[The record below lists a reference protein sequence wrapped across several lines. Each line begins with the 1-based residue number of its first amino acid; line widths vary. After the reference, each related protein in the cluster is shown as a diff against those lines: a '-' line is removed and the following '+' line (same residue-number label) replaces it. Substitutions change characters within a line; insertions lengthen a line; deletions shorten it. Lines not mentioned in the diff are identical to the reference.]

1 MCDSLTGVAISGAV
15 SMVLLVFS
23 MSSISTVGP
32 TEYGVLF
39 NRVTGSV
46 YHNYPKGPGLY
57 FITPILGFYH
67 FPAYNRTL
75 ELSAKSYADGPPIEC
90 RTGPD
95 ENDPDSGGQ
104 PVTLHLSFVYRIR
117 KQDISK
123 IYQSFA
129 LVYEQRLVMFA
140 RQSVSDIVQHFDPTL
155 FWQNREK
162 ATAEMEK
169 ALKHDLWK
177 DGFVEVHSLQLL
189 RAEFNPK
196 YEATII
202 GGVHVHSSGLSL
214 NLVGLYPL
222 LCHFTSIPLHPHPI
236 PSGIQLAT
244 QSRTTSQYRQQVVR
258 VLKEIDIIA
267 AQSNATVTKIG
278 ADAEAKAKVLTNNAT
293 MLGFTLTQEAKAL
306 GYRMFYEKLGW
317 RQPEVLKYI
326 QIQSIAQHKGDHLT
340 VGIKNGGK

>member
-202 GGVHVHSSGLSL
+202 G
-214 NLVGLYPL
+214 
-222 LCHFTSIPLHPHPI
+222 
-236 PSGIQLAT
+236 IQLAT

>member
-1 MCDSLTGVAISGAV
+1 
-15 SMVLLVFS
+15 

-75 ELSAKSYADGPPIEC
+75 ELSSRSYAEGPPIEC

-104 PVTLHLSFVYRIR
+104 PVSLHVSFVFRIR
-117 KQDISK
+117 KKDISK

-140 RQSVSDIVQHFDPTL
+140 RQSISDIVQHFDPTL
-155 FWQNREK
+155 FWQDREK
-162 ATAEMEK
+162 ATSEMEK

-189 RAEFNPK
+189 RVEFNPK

-202 GGVHVHSSGLSL
+202 
-214 NLVGLYPL
+214 
-222 LCHFTSIPLHPHPI
+222 
-236 PSGIQLAT
+236 GIQLAT

-258 VLKEIDIIA
+258 VLKEIDILA

-278 ADAEAKAKVLTNNAT
+278 ADAEAKARILTNNAT

-306 GYRMFYEKLGW
+306 GYRMFYDKLGW

-326 QIQSIAQHKGDHLT
+326 QIQSIAQHKADHLT
-340 VGIKNGGK
+340 VGIKNGG